1 MLMSPGEGLQK
12 IPVRNLQVG
21 MYVIMPVS
29 WKSHPFLIGRF
40 RISSPAQIQKI
51 RDAGLEE
58 VMVDPARSSVPCLAS
73 AVPPAGSRRPE
84 TQPEKKDA
92 GAVVATLKDAVK
104 EAAEDRTLPR
114 EEKAKVVYSRAVE
127 MIDSVLE
134 QPDRQ
139 NIKTSKE
146 AIAAV
151 VDMILADRDTSHYL
165 ARITSHDFYTYTHS
179 VNVGFLAV
187 CLAKTI
193 LQDSDNHNMHELGA
207 GFFLH
212 DLGKVRIGPE
222 IINKPGRLSGEE
234 MAEVRKHPAM
244 GFKILNECRQLTEEC
259 RTIVLQ
265 HHERNDGSGYPHQL
279 RGQEIHIYGRICSI
293 ADVYDALTSDR
304 PYRKRMQPFEALR
317 LMKDDMMHHFQ
328 KDLFEKFV
336 LMLS

>member
-12 IPVRNLQVG
+12 VPVRNLRVG

-40 RISSPAQIQKI
+40 RISSSAQIQKI
-51 RDAGLEE
+51 RDAGLDE
-58 VMVDPARSSVPCLAS
+58 VMVDPARSRVQCVVP
-73 AVPPAGSRRPE
+73 AVQPAVSCPPEAEPE
-84 TQPEKKDA
+84 QKKS
-92 GAVVATLKDAVK
+92 GAVLVTLKEAVK
-104 EAAEDRTLPR
+104 EAVHDKALPL
-114 EEKAKVVYSRAVE
+114 EERVKVVYSRSVE
-127 MIDSVLE
+127 MIDNCLE

-139 NIKTSKE
+139 NITATKE
-146 AIAAV
+146 AIASV
-151 VDMILADRDTSHYL
+151 VDMILADRETSQYL
-165 ARITSHDFYTYTHS
+165 TRITNHDFHTYTHS

-187 CLAKTI
+187 CLAKAI

-212 DLGKVRIGPE
+212 DLGKVRIIPE
-222 IINKPGRLSGEE
+222 IINKPGRLTGEE

-244 GFKILNECRQLTEEC
+244 GFKILHECRQLTEEC

-265 HHERNDGSGYPHQL
+265 HHERDDGSGYPHQL
-279 RGQEIHIYGRICSI
+279 RGQDIHIYGRICSI

-304 PYRKRMQPFEALR
+304 PYRRRMQPFEALR
-317 LMKDDMMHHFQ
+317 LMKEDMMHHFQ